1 MNVNIILSFLTN
13 FRPSNFSYLDDISF
27 LKIRKNSKIILRN
40 FFLFLILLKYLTNK
54 KKKSFLNQ
62 TIWIKPTKKKLIT
75 ILKAPYKNKLARN
88 QLLLKRF
95 FIFYKLK
102 LVLNDDIE
110 IKNFNNIIELV
121 QFFKKFN
128 FFLESSL
135 IYQYKTKINFNFFY
149 NDFFTIN

>member
-13 FRPSNFSYLDDISF
+13 FRPANFSYLNNIDF

-40 FFLFLILLKYLTNK
+40 FFLFLILLKYLTNNKNK
-54 KKKSFLNQ
+54 KFLNQ
-62 TIWIKPTKKKLIT
+62 TVWVKPTKKKLIT

-95 FIFYKLK
+95 FIFYKIK
-102 LVLNDDIE
+102 LIFLDKIDFKSFDKILE
-110 IKNFNNIIELV
+110 LIK
-121 QFFKKFN
+121 FFKNFN

-149 NDFFTIN
+149 NNFFIIN